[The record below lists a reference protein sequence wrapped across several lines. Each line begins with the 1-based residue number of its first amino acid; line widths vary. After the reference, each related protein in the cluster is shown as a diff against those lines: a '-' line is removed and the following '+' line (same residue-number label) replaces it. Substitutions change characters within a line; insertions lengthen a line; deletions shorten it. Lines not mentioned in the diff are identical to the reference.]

1 LSVVE
6 GNVVLA
12 HEYIAHDPQRSVG
25 GWYVNASEREQAHWA
40 GLDYVVFT
48 LKSEVFSTESDG
60 QFWKAGD
67 LLAVNGVLFW
77 VQEEWFGTCSGGKG
91 FDIGRWACQD
101 GRSGIKDDFG
111 ARGDALSVQ
120 FHAVKLGFPVGLAGK
135 VNVGQ
140 VTSVVVWVGSAEGKF
155 TVGSARAGQV
165 ESKYGLVNNVLF
177 NGTAEYGGQVING
190 DALERKP
197 KDTVELSNRVGK
209 SKSFGVVD
217 HGEVLPFNGE
227 GTNLNVV
234 LAYNA
239 TYWATSVADIKDATV
254 SLEGAT
260 FGRVEFR
267 VRAAAGAVFGWDPQV
282 AGTGVKDDLELL
294 ATNGRWAVVLG
305 ILEVV
310 KGNWVSGRQAVLG
323 GNVAR
328 HVVVTVFVGDLTQT
342 LVLGQRNSVQG
353 SGRADERNQKQDS

>member
-1 LSVVE
+1 MLVRTIVIYSLMIVCAV
-6 GNVVLA
+6 A
-12 HEYIAHDPQRSVG
+12 FHEHTFAVWELRELLMERQLNLWELLEQLKYVTFYQRDAV
-25 GWYVNASEREQAHWA
+25 
-40 GLDYVVFT
+40 
-48 LKSEVFSTESDG
+48 STESDG

-267 VRAAAGAVFGWDPQV
+267 VRAAAGAVFGWFKKCYSP
-282 AGTGVKDDLELL
+282 
-294 ATNGRWAVVLG
+294 
-305 ILEVV
+305 
-310 KGNWVSGRQAVLG
+310 
-323 GNVAR
+323 
-328 HVVVTVFVGDLTQT
+328 
-342 LVLGQRNSVQG
+342 
-353 SGRADERNQKQDS
+353 